1 MVAAI
6 GSGTGNYSLLR
17 GHGNPSG
24 QPHQPSTDHSGH
36 NRPIGGS
43 EGHNRP
49 VGGSE
54 GQNRPVGRNDRVE
67 GPTISGDGSQDM
79 TEAFEEV
86 MRSVAL
92 TICNDAMAEAEEAMA
107 DTEEDA

>member
-6 GSGTGNYSLLR
+6 GSGIGNFGVSLARR
-17 GHGNPSG
+17 GHGDASG

-36 NRPIGGS
+36 NRP
-43 EGHNRP
+43 
-49 VGGSE
+49 VGGSD

-86 MRSVAL
+86 IRSVAL
-92 TICNDAMAEAEEAMA
+92 TVFNDAMADAEEAMA